1 MSRLSILSLILV
13 LGASLASAQS
23 PGPGGL
29 HGEIIRGAYHAPN
42 GTYSIL
48 LPVLPELGATVS
60 DTPSVVVFRDQ
71 FSIHISIG
79 AFPQDAS
86 QRWELSSRGLRDY
99 LSYYFGSFVF
109 PDFQQLFRGSRI
121 ESTVFEP
128 DVMGGA
134 LVIYSILPGG
144 TMFAHRRINIDP
156 EAKEPDAKRGNL
168 LFVRHGHV
176 FVISVELAER
186 VIEGSAY
193 KLTTDQEN
201 ALLRQRLEGVL
212 ENLFIN
218 RPRANP

>member
-1 MSRLSILSLILV
+1 MARLFLLPLLLILSISFT
-13 LGASLASAQS
+13 SAQ
-23 PGPGGL
+23 PKAGGL
-29 HGEIIRGAYHAPN
+29 YGEIIRGDYHAPN
-42 GTYSIL
+42 GTYYIT

-79 AFPQDAS
+79 SFPHDAS
-86 QRWELSSRGLRDY
+86 QRWELSSRGLQDY
-99 LSYYFGSFVF
+99 LSYYFINFVF
-109 PDFQQLFRGSRI
+109 PDFEQLFPGSRI
-121 ESTVFEP
+121 ESTTFEA

-134 LVIYSILPGG
+134 LVVYSILPGG

-156 EAKEPDAKRGNL
+156 ENKEPDAKRGNL
-168 LFVRHGHV
+168 IFIRHGHV
-176 FVISVELAER
+176 YVISVELAER

-193 KLTTDQEN
+193 KLTTEQEN
-201 ALLRQRLEGVL
+201 SILRQRLEGVL

>member
-1 MSRLSILSLILV
+1 M
-13 LGASLASAQS
+13 ASAQ
-23 PGPGGL
+23 PKAGGL
-29 HGEIIRGAYHAPN
+29 HGEIIRGDYHAPN
-42 GTYSIL
+42 GTYSIT

-79 AFPQDAS
+79 SFPQDAS

-99 LSYYFGSFVF
+99 LLYYFINFVF
-109 PDFQQLFRGSRI
+109 PDFAQLFPGSRI
-121 ESTVFEP
+121 ESTAFEA

-134 LVIYSILPGG
+134 LVVYSILPGG

-156 EAKEPDAKRGNL
+156 ENKEPDAKRGNL
-168 LFVRHGHV
+168 IFIRHGHV
-176 FVISVELAER
+176 YVISVELAER

-193 KLTTDQEN
+193 KLTTEQEN
-201 ALLRQRLEGVL
+201 AMLRQRLEGVL

-218 RPRANP
+218 RPPANR